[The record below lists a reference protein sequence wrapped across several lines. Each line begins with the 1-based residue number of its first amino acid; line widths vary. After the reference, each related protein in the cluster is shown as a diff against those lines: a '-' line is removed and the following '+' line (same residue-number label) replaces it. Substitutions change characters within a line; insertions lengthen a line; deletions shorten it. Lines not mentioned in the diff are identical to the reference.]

1 MIDAS
6 RRYLFITAAIMF
18 VFILG
23 VSVDLPEAVP
33 ETPVD
38 APPVAAADEPITVG
52 WRVLASLNY
61 RTGKPS
67 EELAALDGK
76 LVKVPGYTVT
86 LEDWASSAKEFLLVP
101 YIGACIHTPPPPPNQ
116 LVYIEMVKGKWAF
129 LDGWTPMWVEG
140 ILKIEM
146 TKSVYGHVGF
156 TIIGQKVYPYEF

>member
-6 RRYLFITAAIMF
+6 RRYLSITAAIVL
-18 VFILG
+18 VFTLG
-23 VSVDLPEAVP
+23 VAVDLPEAVP
-33 ETPVD
+33 ETPAD

-156 TIIGQKVYPYEF
+156 TIIGQRVYPYEF

>member
-1 MIDAS
+1 MIGAS
-6 RRYLFITAAIMF
+6 RRFVFITAAIML
-18 VFILG
+18 VFTLS
-23 VSVDLPEAVP
+23 VSVDLPEAVT

-38 APPVAAADEPITVG
+38 APPVAAADEPITVD

-156 TIIGQKVYPYEF
+156 TIIGQRVYPYEY

>member
-67 EELAALDGK
+67 DELAALDGK